1 MENKVSTQQRWGVKE
16 PPSVWAARGPE
27 VSSNRRHRENLL
39 KRGESYWSLCSW
51 RVFAKNVVCNILLD
65 SQDPG
70 DETL

>member
-1 MENKVSTQQRWGVKE
+1 MGNKVSTQQRWGVRK
-16 PPSVWAARGPE
+16 SVWAAQGLE

-51 RVFAKNVVCNILLD
+51 RGFAKNVVCNILLD
-65 SQDPG
+65 SWDPG